1 MCIQM
6 AGFDERAECMMLVN
20 NQDRLLFGPRK
31 RGYES
36 RSRMHL
42 QGERRQVAST
52 VVNQSS
58 MLRKQ
63 AEQTSTFCCRKGR
76 KRTHVFLVLA
86 EKQSSRRYET
96 HTTHYDKDLASSYST
111 HNGLQGGDFL
121 GQSSAYELG
130 SELDIA
136 SI

>member
-1 MCIQM
+1 M
-6 AGFDERAECMMLVN
+6 AGLDEKSPQRRPMN
-20 NQDRLLFGPRK
+20 NQDRLLFRLRK

-42 QGERRQVAST
+42 QGERRQVGST
-52 VVNQSS
+52 VVNQPL
-58 MLRKQ
+58 MPRKQ
-63 AEQTSTFCCRKGR
+63 AEQTSTFCCRKGG

-86 EKQSSRRYET
+86 EKQASRRYEI

-111 HNGLQGGDFL
+111 HKGLQGAYFL